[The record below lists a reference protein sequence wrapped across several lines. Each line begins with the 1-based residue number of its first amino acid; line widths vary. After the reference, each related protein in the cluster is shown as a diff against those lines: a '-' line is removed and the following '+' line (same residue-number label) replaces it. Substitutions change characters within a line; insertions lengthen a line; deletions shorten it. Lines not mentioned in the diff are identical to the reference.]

1 MDTVTKIIAGPA
13 IVWTTVLCIVGLLSI
28 GLGLFWL
35 FNKQARLKHLAELRK
50 KLDELRPSDPEYSGV
65 RALYTSMVIDAERW
79 GFFHSDTGSGND
91 AGSTDHS
98 GGGHVSDGSSDG
110 GHH

>member
-1 MDTVTKIIAGPA
+1 MDTITKIIASPA
-13 IVWTTVLCIVGLLSI
+13 TVWTMAVCAVALLSI

-35 FNKQARLKHLAELRK
+35 FNKQARLKNLADLRK
-50 KLDELRPSDPEYSGV
+50 KLDELSPSDPEYSGV

-79 GFFHSDTGSGND
+79 GFFHSDSGSGND
-91 AGSTDHS
+91 AGSTDRS
-98 GGGHVSDGSSDG
+98 GVGHVSDGSSDG